1 MKKQKPQPPGL
12 VLRCGC
18 EVTFR
23 DGETPLCPRHG
34 VQSVART
41 VRMPAPR
48 FRGSATGPH
57 VQSMDLGA
65 STARFAGSDPGK
77 DAA

>member
-1 MKKQKPQPPGL
+1 MRKQKILPPGL

-18 EVTFR
+18 QVTFR
-23 DGETPLCPRHG
+23 DGETPLCPQHG
-34 VQSVART
+34 VQAVART

-57 VQSMDLGA
+57 VTPQDLGA
-65 STARFAGSDPGK
+65 WTGRLAGSDSGK